1 MIKLLNEKIKALFMD
16 LFNRGGYVLNFSNYS
31 FNTFTFSSVEI
42 AIQGT
47 YGLSKGKSLRAFL
60 DDDNISDGK
69 KIKLL
74 SDMLEYYESNY
85 ENEYNKEYENYHNSY
100 GIKYDAKYAVLYKK
114 CKDSINKLSNC
125 EIILEEKS
133 NVIKEKFSSEYISKQ
148 LDLMLKVQSTNP
160 TLAIG
165 MAKELIESCCKT
177 ILDDLSISYTK
188 NDDIP
193 ELTKKVND
201 NIKLLPINISTS
213 DSVYEAYKQVL
224 GNLKQI
230 PYKLAEIRNKYGSG
244 HGKTGTFIELD
255 EACAKLAIGCSL
267 SYVEYVWTRYE
278 ETKLLKKNDK

>member
-1 MIKLLNEKIKALFMD
+1 MEMIKLLDEKTKALFMT
-16 LFNRGGYVLNFSNYS
+16 LFNRGGYVLDFSNNS
-31 FNTFTFSSVEI
+31 FDAFTFLNVGI
-42 AIQGT
+42 AIQET

-60 DDDNISDGK
+60 DDDNIGDDK

-74 SDMLEYYESNY
+74 SDMLEYYELNY
-85 ENEYNKEYENYHNSY
+85 EKEYNKEYEDDYNSY
-100 GIKYDAKYAVLYKK
+100 GIKYDSKYATLYKR
-114 CKDSINKLSNC
+114 CKDSISKLSNC
-125 EIILEEKS
+125 EIIFEEKS
-133 NVIKEKFSSEYISKQ
+133 NVIKEEFSSEYISKQ
-148 LDLMLKVQSTNP
+148 LDLMLKEQSSNP

-177 ILDDLSISYTK
+177 ILDGLSISYNK

-201 NIKLLPINISTS
+201 NIRLLPTNISTT
-213 DSVYEAYKQVL
+213 DSVYESYKQIL

-255 EACAKLAIGCSL
+255 EACAKLAVSCAL
-267 SYVEYVWTRYE
+267 SYVEYVWTRYK
-278 ETKLLKKNDK
+278 ETIK

>member
-1 MIKLLNEKIKALFMD
+1 MIKLLDEKIKTLFMT

-31 FNTFTFSSVEI
+31 FDTFTFSSVEI
-42 AIQGT
+42 AIQET

-74 SDMLEYYESNY
+74 LDMLEYYELNY
-85 ENEYNKEYENYHNSY
+85 ENEYNKEYENYYNSY
-100 GIKYDAKYAVLYKK
+100 GIKYDSKYAALYKR

-133 NVIKEKFSSEYISKQ
+133 NIIKEEFSSEYISKQ
-148 LDLMLKVQSTNP
+148 LDLMLKEQSANP

-177 ILDDLSISYTK
+177 ILDGLSISYTK

-193 ELTKKVND
+193 DLTKKVND

-213 DSVYEAYKQVL
+213 DSVYESYKQVL

-255 EACAKLAIGCSL
+255 EACAKLAVGCAF
-267 SYVEYVWTRYE
+267 SYVEYVWTRYK
-278 ETKLLKKNDK
+278 ETIKEK